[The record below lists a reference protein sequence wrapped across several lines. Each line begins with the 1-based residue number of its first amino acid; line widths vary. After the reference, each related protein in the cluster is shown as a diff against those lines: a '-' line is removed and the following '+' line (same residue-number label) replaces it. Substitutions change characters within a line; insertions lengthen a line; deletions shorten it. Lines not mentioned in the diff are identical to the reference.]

1 MFIYQRVYKFFG
13 PKPTSSYPIQM
24 IQHIH
29 AIEKT
34 GEPMEKQRTF
44 PPKQPK
50 LIEDS
55 GHRSLATKHLFR
67 LHRFRIRTSRTS
79 RVLGGAALSLATWL
93 GAMAAKSSTY
103 GWWISS
109 YEPPVIEFVW
119 GFSRI
124 FHVWLLEGT
133 CVRTSSN
140 LSPCSFIMLHFSDT
154 LNSKMFQTPKQNSTN
169 RRLHSLCC
177 IGSPNVGHRHS
188 IFLFNLPPPRW
199 IWDAPQSM
207 LEYSNNREKKKAP

>member
-67 LHRFRIRTSRTS
+67 LHRFRIRIFTDQPGPGR
-79 RVLGGAALSLATWL
+79 RRPIPGNLARCHGCKILHLWL
-93 GAMAAKSSTY
+93 M
-103 GWWISS
+103 
-109 YEPPVIEFVW
+109 
-119 GFSRI
+119 
-124 FHVWLLEGT
+124 
-133 CVRTSSN
+133 N
-140 LSPCSFIMLHFSDT
+140 
-154 LNSKMFQTPKQNSTN
+154 FQ
-169 RRLHSLCC
+169 L
-177 IGSPNVGHRHS
+177 
-188 IFLFNLPPPRW
+188 
-199 IWDAPQSM
+199 
-207 LEYSNNREKKKAP
+207 